1 MSIAADRCHAV
12 FQKTERALLK
22 LFSEQDAE
30 SVHTFRT
37 TSRRLQTLLEQILPD
52 RDKDQKKLLK
62 MLGRIRKRA
71 GKVRDIDVQLAALRS
86 LKITQEPRRKTLLVH
101 NLIELR
107 VRHEKRLR
115 KLLTKK
121 EVKGIRKLLK
131 LSLKSVKTESQQ
143 DPLVVA
149 KKMLSE
155 VVSPTG
161 PVTEE
166 LLHRYRLVVKRSRY
180 AAEFAPKSAESAQL
194 ITQLKRLQDALGN
207 WHDWLTLTQT
217 ASARLGEVNQS
228 SLVAALHNVT
238 GGKFRQA
245 VAALSTSP
253 TIQASTARALTAQ
266 ASTIEHA
273 AIQRSRKSSTAEQ
286 ARREG
291 QLPTPVTRHGAA
303 A

>member
-1 MSIAADRCHAV
+1 
-12 FQKTERALLK
+12 
-22 LFSEQDAE
+22 
-30 SVHTFRT
+30 
-37 TSRRLQTLLEQILPD
+37 
-52 RDKDQKKLLK
+52 
-62 MLGRIRKRA
+62 
-71 GKVRDIDVQLAALRS
+71 VRDIDVQLAALRS
-86 LKITQEPRRKTLLVH
+86 LKIAQEPRRKTLLVH

-107 VRHEKRLR
+107 VRHEKKLR

-131 LSLKSVKTESQQ
+131 LSLKSVKTENQR

-149 KKMLSE
+149 KKMLSK
-155 VVSPTG
+155 VVRPSG
-161 PVTEE
+161 PVTED
-166 LLHRYRLVVKRSRY
+166 LLHQYRLVVKRSRY
-180 AAEFAPKSAESAQL
+180 AAEFAPKSAESAQF
-194 ITQLKRLQDALGN
+194 IAQLKRLQDTLGN

-253 TIQASTARALTAQ
+253 TIQASTAQ
-266 ASTIEHA
+266 ASTNEHA
-273 AIQRSRKSSTAEQ
+273 AIQRSRKSSTAMQ
-286 ARREG
+286 ARRAG
-291 QLPTPVTRHGAA
+291 PLPTPVTSHGAA

>member
-1 MSIAADRCHAV
+1 MSIAADRSHVV

-22 LFSEQDAE
+22 LSSEQGAE

-37 TSRRLQTLLEQILPD
+37 TSRRLQTLLEQILQD
-52 RDKDQKKLLK
+52 RDKAQRKLLK

-71 GKVRDIDVQLAALRS
+71 GKVRDLDVQLAALRS
-86 LKITQEPRRKTLLVH
+86 LKIAQEPRRKTLLVH

-107 VRHEKRLR
+107 VRHEKKLR

-121 EVKGIRKLLK
+121 EVKDIRKLLK
-131 LSLKSVKTESQQ
+131 LSSRSVKSESRR

-149 KKMLSE
+149 KKMLSK
-155 VVSPTG
+155 VVRPTG
-161 PVTEE
+161 PVTED
-166 LLHRYRLVVKRSRY
+166 LLHQYRLVVKRSRY
-180 AAEFAPKSAESAQL
+180 AAEFAPRSAESAQF
-194 ITQLKRLQDALGN
+194 IAQLKRLQDALGN

-217 ASARLGEVNQS
+217 ASERLGEVNQS

-245 VAALSTSP
+245 VAALSASP
-253 TIQASTARALTAQ
+253 TIQASTTQ
-266 ASTIEHA
+266 ASTNEQA
-273 AIQRSRKSSTAEQ
+273 AIQTSRKSSTAEQ
-286 ARREG
+286 AGRPS
-291 QLPTPVTRHGAA
+291 QIPTPVTSTDAA

>member
-1 MSIAADRCHAV
+1 MSIAADRSHVV

-22 LFSEQDAE
+22 LSSEQSAE

-37 TSRRLQTLLEQILPD
+37 TSRRLQTLLEQILPN

-62 MLGRIRKRA
+62 VLGRIRKRA

-86 LKITQEPRRKTLLVH
+86 LKIAQEPRRKTLLVH

-107 VRHEKRLR
+107 VRHEKKLR

-131 LSLKSVKTESQQ
+131 LSLKSVKTENQR

-149 KKMLSE
+149 KKMLSK
-155 VVSPTG
+155 VVRPSG
-161 PVTEE
+161 PVTED
-166 LLHRYRLVVKRSRY
+166 LLHQYRLVVKRSRY
-180 AAEFAPKSAESAQL
+180 AAEFAPKSAESAQF
-194 ITQLKRLQDALGN
+194 IAQLKRLQDTLGN

-253 TIQASTARALTAQ
+253 TIQASTAQ
-266 ASTIEHA
+266 ASTNEHA
-273 AIQRSRKSSTAEQ
+273 AIQRSRKSSTAMQ
-286 ARREG
+286 ARRAG
-291 QLPTPVTRHGAA
+291 QLPTPVTSHGAA

>member
-1 MSIAADRCHAV
+1 MSIAADRSHVV

-22 LFSEQDAE
+22 LSSEQSAE

-37 TSRRLQTLLEQILPD
+37 TSRRLQTLLEQILPN

-62 MLGRIRKRA
+62 VLGRIRKRA

-86 LKITQEPRRKTLLVH
+86 LKIAQEPRRKTLLVH

-107 VRHEKRLR
+107 VRHEKKLR

-131 LSLKSVKTESQQ
+131 LSLKSVKTENQR

-149 KKMLSE
+149 KKMLSK
-155 VVSPTG
+155 VVRPSG
-161 PVTEE
+161 PVTED
-166 LLHRYRLVVKRSRY
+166 LLHQYRLVVKRSRY
-180 AAEFAPKSAESAQL
+180 AAEFAPKSAESAQF
-194 ITQLKRLQDALGN
+194 IAQLKRLQDTLGN

-253 TIQASTARALTAQ
+253 TIQASTAQ
-266 ASTIEHA
+266 ASTNEHA
-273 AIQRSRKSSTAEQ
+273 AIQRSRKSSTAMQ
-286 ARREG
+286 ARRAG
-291 QLPTPVTRHGAA
+291 PLPTPVTSHGAA